1 MTGKEPMFGSAIG
14 GYKILSPLGEGGAGS
29 VYKAKK
35 NGKIVALKIPKILS
49 PTDLRRLKREVCAL
63 SSVNNPNVAKIIEAD
78 VESPS
83 PFIAMEFIEGDNLSE
98 DVKANGVYEGK
109 YLALL
114 ADKLA
119 FALHAIHEA
128 HIIHRDIKPGNVI
141 IAQKG
146 PVLVDFGI
154 AMNPEETHLTRTG
167 LIMGTPGYIAP
178 EILEGAKEGAQS
190 DWWSLC
196 AVLAF
201 AALGRSPFGGGGA
214 AGILDREERGEF
226 DFSPLCPAFASAF
239 ARALYP
245 DPNLRLPVKNLIDVI
260 WQNI

>member
-1 MTGKEPMFGSAIG
+1 MFGCVPG
-14 GYKILSPLGEGGAGS
+14 GYEILHPLGGGSGGS
-29 VYKAKK
+29 VYKARK
-35 NGKIVALKIPKILS
+35 NGKIVALKIPKVLD
-49 PTDLRRLKREVCAL
+49 PRDLCRLKREVSAL
-63 SSVNNPNVAKIIEAD
+63 SSVDNPSVAKIVEAD
-78 VESPS
+78 IEGST
-83 PFIAMEFIEGDNLSE
+83 PFIAMEFVEGDNLSA
-98 DVKANGVYEGK
+98 DVKTNGIYEGK

-119 FALHAIHEA
+119 FALHAIHKA
-128 HIIHRDIKPGNVI
+128 HIIHRDIKPENII
-141 IAQKG
+141 IAEKG

-178 EILEGAKEGAQS
+178 ELLEGKPEGAGS

-201 AALGRSPFGGGGA
+201 AALGRSPFGRGGV
-214 AGILDREERGEF
+214 AGILDKEEKGKF
-226 DFSPLCPAFASAF
+226 DFSSLPPVLASAF
-239 ARALYP
+239 GRAL
-245 DPNLRLPVKNLIDVI
+245 DPNPKQRLPIKNLIDVI

>member
-1 MTGKEPMFGSAIG
+1 MFGSTIG
-14 GYKILSPLGEGGAGS
+14 GYKILCALGAGSGGS

-35 NGKIVALKIPKILS
+35 DGRIFALKVPKILS
-49 PTDLRRLKREVCAL
+49 PTDLRRLKREVAAL
-63 SSVNNPNVAKIIEAD
+63 SSVHNPNVAKIVEAD
-78 VESPS
+78 VEGER
-83 PFIAMEFIEGDNLSE
+83 PFIAMEFIEGDNLSG
-98 DVKANGVYEGK
+98 DVKTNGVYEGR

-119 FALHAIHEA
+119 SALHAIHEA
-128 HIIHRDIKPGNVI
+128 RIIHRDIKPENVI
-141 IAQKG
+141 IAEKG

-167 LIMGTPGYIAP
+167 LVMGTPGYIAP
-178 EILEGAKEGAQS
+178 EVLEGAKEGAES

-201 AALGRSPFGGGGA
+201 SALGRSPFFGSGGA
-214 AGILDREERGEF
+214 PGVLEREEKGEF
-226 DFSPLCPAFASAF
+226 DFANLPFTLASAF
-239 ARALYP
+239 AHAL
-245 DPNLRLPVKNLIDVI
+245 DPNPIFRIPIKNLIDVI